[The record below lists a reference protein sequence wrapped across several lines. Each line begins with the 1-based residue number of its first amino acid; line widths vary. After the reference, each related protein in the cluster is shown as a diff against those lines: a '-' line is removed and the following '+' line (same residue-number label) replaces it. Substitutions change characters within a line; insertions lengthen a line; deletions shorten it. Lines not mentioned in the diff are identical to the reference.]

1 MVGDSPQ
8 DFAVGCSV
16 SVRLSAAAVVVV
28 VVADIGER
36 EPRPVEAGS
45 REWWVVEVVV
55 VKVVAVV
62 VVVEVVVSVGG
73 QVWPDSRELRR

>member
-1 MVGDSPQ
+1 M
-8 DFAVGCSV
+8 

-28 VVADIGER
+28 VADIGEQ
-36 EPRPVEAGS
+36 EPRPVGAGS

-55 VKVVAVV
+55 VKVVAV

>member
-16 SVRLSAAAVVVV
+16 SVRLSAAAVV

-62 VVVEVVVSVGG
+62 VVVVVEVVVSVGG

>member
-16 SVRLSAAAVVVV
+16 SVRLSAAAV

-62 VVVEVVVSVGG
+62 VVVVEVVVSVGG

>member
-28 VVADIGER
+28 VADIGEQ

-62 VVVEVVVSVGG
+62 VVVVEVVVSVGG